1 MAFPLE
7 PTRIP
12 ISIRDISIDLFD
24 PDPLGEE
31 VQGVR
36 YSVQIVFDNGE
47 IGVRTGNLIPQL
59 TPAQITQLQTFMATM
74 RAKAEDEFL
83 P

>member
-7 PTRIP
+7 PTRVP
-12 ISIRDISIDLFD
+12 IAIRDISIDLFD

-31 VQGVR
+31 NQEVR
-36 YSVQIVFDNGE
+36 YSVQVVFDNGDLV
-47 IGVRTGNLIPQL
+47 VRTGDLVPQL
-59 TPAQITQLQTFMATM
+59 TPSQITQLQAFLADM
-74 RAKAEDEFL
+74 RTKAEDEFL